1 MAEQAELYIGDKVR
15 IKDDCQSTDFLLFA
29 GNMEQYEGREAYIV
43 SVHSRYYTLDIDN
56 GCYSWCSEWL
66 EFVDD
71 ISENDIA
78 SESELLGFLEVQD
91 GT

>member
-43 SVHSRYYTLDIDN
+43 SDSRYYTLDIDN

-78 SESELLGFLEVQD
+78 SETELLGFLEVQD

>member
-43 SVHSRYYTLDIDN
+43 SDSRYYTLDIDN